1 MEMKRV
7 VKRMVREA
15 MKGVIEEWTLSIA
28 ENLKENKSKFWKGE
42 NEVRKGRLRGW
53 C

>member
-28 ENLKENKSKFWKGE
+28 ENLKEN
-42 NEVRKGRLRGW
+42 
-53 C
+53 